1 MPQHEPNPESMTT
14 PRRAAAA
21 KKEMEGALTTA
32 FKEHREA
39 FTKVF
44 KRSAQMFTRG
54 PMWQVKDQNP
64 GTCLPASAY
73 TSCVSWPAPT
83 C

>member
-1 MPQHEPNPESMTT
+1 MPQHEPNPQSMTT
-14 PRRAAAA
+14 HRRAAAA

-32 FKEHREA
+32 FTEHRDA

-44 KRSAQMFTRG
+44 KRSAQMFTKG

-64 GTCLPASAY
+64 GAPLLASTYA
-73 TSCVSWPAPT
+73 SHVS
-83 C
+83 

>member
-1 MPQHEPNPESMTT
+1 MTT

-54 PMWQVKDQNP
+54 PMWQVK
-64 GTCLPASAY
+64 TRTLAYACLPPHMPARSAG
-73 TSCVSWPAPT
+73 
-83 C
+83 

>member
-21 KKEMEGALTTA
+21 KKEIEGALTTA

-39 FTKVF
+39 FIKVF

-54 PMWQVKDQNP
+54 PM
-64 GTCLPASAY
+64 
-73 TSCVSWPAPT
+73 
-83 C
+83 